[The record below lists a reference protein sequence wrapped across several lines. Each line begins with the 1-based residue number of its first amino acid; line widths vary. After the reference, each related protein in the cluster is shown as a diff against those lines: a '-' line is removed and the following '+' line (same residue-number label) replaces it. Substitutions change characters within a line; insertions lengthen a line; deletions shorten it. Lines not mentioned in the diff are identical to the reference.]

1 IVGSIVQ
8 TLANYGGGGGL
19 HPGVV
24 APPPPGGSTPRFDDA
39 RKPSLVR
46 QHISYTPAAA
56 HTRSTTAGPSVGR
69 AIRALRDW
77 RACAARG
84 RADRG
89 GRAAKAG
96 YAGDPIRPRTPPR
109 RLRWPARGQRPGPY
123 LLPRARKGAR

>member
-77 RACAARG
+77 RACAAGG
-84 RADRG
+84 RADRV
-89 GRAAKAG
+89 GRAARPG
-96 YAGDPIRPRTPPR
+96 YAGDPIRR
-109 RLRWPARGQRPGPY
+109 RPQRFCLGGAAGGARLGPY
-123 LLPRARKGAR
+123 VWQRGRM